1 VPEIG
6 IHLTLRLREL
16 RLHVLL
22 KNAGMCSKI
31 SKDEM
36 CMPEEQEVGLF
47 VIAFVFIDLCL

>member
-1 VPEIG
+1 VPEVG

-36 CMPEEQEVGLF
+36 RMPEE
-47 VIAFVFIDLCL
+47 